1 MYISRC
7 VRELSLPNI
16 LRSVFVR
23 HRELTLELARREIAE
38 RYAGSALG
46 AVWAIFTPMV
56 TMAIYVGL
64 FAFVFPVRLGQDGSP
79 WPGAVLILAGLVPWL
94 ACVDAMTRAPTVFTA
109 QRSLVR
115 QVVFPVEV
123 LPARSVLVCT
133 VPWCVGNIVMLTIA
147 CAAGS
152 ARATLL
158 FLPVL
163 WILQFAAMLGA
174 SYLLSTMGAWL
185 RDLREVVAI
194 ATTVGLYA
202 APILLLPPTVAS
214 LPRIVQT
221 AIALNPAS
229 HMVWC
234 YHDVVVGG
242 SIAHPIS
249 WIVFPLFACTLLA
262 TGCAVFLRARPTLAE
277 AL

>member
-1 MYISRC
+1 MYISRR
-7 VRELSLPNI
+7 VRERSPLNI
-16 LRSVFVR
+16 LRSAFVR

-79 WPGAVLILAGLVPWL
+79 WPGAALILAGLVPWL
-94 ACVDAMTRAPTVFTA
+94 ACVDVMTRAPSVFTA

-115 QVVFPVEV
+115 QVVFPIEV
-123 LPARSVLVCT
+123 LPARSVLVCV
-133 VPWCVGNIVMLTIA
+133 VPWCVGNIVMLAVTIA
-147 CAAGS
+147 ASG
-152 ARATLL
+152 ARITLL
-158 FLPVL
+158 ALPTL
-163 WILQFAAMLGA
+163 WLLQFAAMLGA
-174 SYLLSTMGAWL
+174 SYLLATMGAWL
-185 RDLREVVAI
+185 RDLREIVAI
-194 ATTVGLYA
+194 ATTIGLYA
-202 APILLLPPTVAS
+202 APILLLPPTVTA
-214 LPRIVQT
+214 LPRVVQGV
-221 AIALNPAS
+221 IMLNPAS

-234 YHDVVVGG
+234 YHDVVVAGTM
-242 SIAHPIS
+242 AHPVS
-249 WIVFPLFACTLLA
+249 WVVFPLFALTLLA